1 MELLLGW
8 YLGLFVLCVII
19 HISKVMDSVWLEI
32 KRFFINVAAQ
42 RLKYMLM
49 RLHKLRKLWRW
60 VICDH
65 QDWSSFILPN
75 SWFAFISL
83 QVTHYLGGENYVFW
97 GGREGYQTLLNTDM
111 KRELDHLVWVPFC
124 IFFTLW
130 QKLFAHLLDLS
141 RLTFFKLLLTTR
153 RRSDSRVIQSCFFM
167 ITCSNVH
174 SFDIVYS
181 LYYVNFVIELRFCYF
196 RNTVDRA

>member
-60 VICDH
+60 VICDPGLVFLH
-65 QDWSSFILPN
+65 FAQFLICLYLLTGHSLPRWWKLCVLGWKRGLPN
-75 SWFAFISL
+75 SSEYWYEERTWPSGMSSFLYLFYFVAKIICSFAGFVQANFL
-83 QVTHYLGGENYVFW
+83 QAAVDHKKKIGFKGNSVLFLYDYLF
-97 GGREGYQTLLNTDM
+97 QC
-111 KRELDHLVWVPFC
+111 P
-124 IFFTLW
+124 
-130 QKLFAHLLDLS
+130 
-141 RLTFFKLLLTTR
+141 
-153 RRSDSRVIQSCFFM
+153 
-167 ITCSNVH
+167 
-174 SFDIVYS
+174 
-181 LYYVNFVIELRFCYF
+181 
-196 RNTVDRA
+196 